1 SMVITDLTNFNPYR
15 GLTVKDVQETRSKIR
30 PYINNIPLIRGNAL
44 ESILNKE
51 IHYKLEYLQPT
62 RSFKVRGAC
71 SKALSLEKDLE
82 GIVTASGGNHGL
94 ACCYIGKEL
103 NIPVVVY
110 LPADTT
116 QNVIDSIKYW
126 EGTPVLYGKTWDE
139 SNLKAQK
146 YAKEMKLP
154 YIHAFDDLAVVRGQ
168 ATIGL
173 ELLLEKP
180 DLDAIFVSVGGG
192 GLISGIGIVAKQMKP
207 EIEICGVETV
217 GCDAVTRSFKSGK
230 IFKLPA
236 ITSIAKTLGAQQTTP
251 DTFARIKAC
260 VKDMRAVSDT
270 KTLEALK
277 FLLDEEKI
285 LVEPSTACIL
295 ASLMNNQFNLDSY
308 QKIGIVLC
316 GANVSLE
323 ELQKWGLF
331 Q

>member
-1 SMVITDLTNFNPYR
+1 MRNELVAFNPYL
-15 GLTVKDVQETRSKIR
+15 GLTVQEVQQTRSKIR
-30 PYINNIPLIRGNAL
+30 PYINNIPVIRGNAL

-51 IHYKLEYLQPT
+51 IYYKLEFLQPT

-71 SKALSLEKDLE
+71 SKVLSLEGNLE

-110 LPADTT
+110 LPTNSS
-116 QNVIDSIKYW
+116 QNVIDNIKFW
-126 EGTPVLYGKTWDE
+126 GGTPVLYGKTWDE
-139 SNLKAQK
+139 SNIQAQI

-180 DLDAIFVSVGGG
+180 NLDAIFVSVGGG
-192 GLISGIGIVAKQMKP
+192 GLISGVGIVAKQMKP
-207 EIEICGVETV
+207 EIDILGIETI
-217 GCDAVTRSFKSGK
+217 GCDAVTQSFKAGE
-230 IFKLPA
+230 IIKLPA

-251 DTFARIKAC
+251 DTFARIKAS
-260 VKDMRAVSDT
+260 VKDMQTISDEE
-270 KTLEALK
+270 TLKALK
-277 FLLDEEKI
+277 FLLEEEKF
-285 LVEPSTACIL
+285 LVEPSTACIP
-295 ASLMNNQFNLDSY
+295 AALMNSKFDLSSY

-323 ELQKWGLF
+323 ELHNWGIF
-331 Q
+331 H